1 MKPDQSEFIV
11 YVLRSTVDHKRYI
24 GYTSDLDRR
33 LKEHNSGHTKSTK
46 LRAPFVVSYQETV
59 SSLIEA
65 RARERYFKTG
75 AGRRFLSS
83 IGK

>member
-1 MKPDQSEFIV
+1 MIPIQSGFVV
-11 YVLRSTVDHKRYI
+11 YVLRSTVDHKRYT
-24 GYTSDLDRR
+24 GYTNDLERR

-46 LRAPFVVSYQETV
+46 LRAPLVVSYQETV

-65 RARERYFKTG
+65 RAREKYFKTS
-75 AGRRFLSS
+75 AGRRFLTS